1 MLVRLTFCKFA
12 PDSINEVRRI
22 YNQDIV
28 PVVRMQPGNLG
39 IRIMEPVDKAD
50 DFISISEWAT
60 QADVDVYESSGLY
73 KTLVNK
79 LADNLVK
86 PVVLKTY
93 NVEEVMAAAH

>member
-1 MLVRLTFCKFA
+1 MLVRMTFCKFT

-22 YNQDIV
+22 YNQDIA
-28 PVVRMQPGNLG
+28 PVARMQPGNLG

-50 DFISISEWAT
+50 DFISVSEWAT

-79 LADNLVK
+79 LADFMAK
-86 PVVLKTY
+86 PPVLKTY
-93 NVEEVMAAAH
+93 HVEEVMAAAH

>member
-1 MLVRLTFCKFA
+1 MLVRMTFCKFT

-60 QADVDVYESSGLY
+60 QADVDVYESTGLY

-79 LADNLVK
+79 LADYLVK

-93 NVEEVMAAAH
+93 HVEEVTEAVH